1 MQSTTMSAN
10 ETAEQAAMSSCKTGY
25 FGLWLP
31 VPPIRCFCWLLEV
44 TIIALSG
51 KCVVSE
57 LNFIAGFYFLFWPE
71 YQLKSG
77 YSVGC
82 SLLFWFQQN
91 VSLIFWYD
99 VHITRLCCVRSC
111 HRLLSARLEA
121 DSIWATKEYVMYSR
135 LLFQL
140 STIGNVQG
148 KKKTSYGINFPYRN
162 WKDNLTHGLY
172 L

>member
-1 MQSTTMSAN
+1 MQSTTMSVN
-10 ETAEQAAMSSCKTGY
+10 ETGTLGFDYLYPLYDAFVGFLRSSS
-25 FGLWLP
+25 WSS
-31 VPPIRCFCWLLEV
+31 LLYQV
-44 TIIALSG
+44 NG
-51 KCVVSE
+51 VVSE

-99 VHITRLCCVRSC
+99 VHITRLCCVRTC

-121 DSIWATKEYVMYSR
+121 DGIWATKEYVMYSR
-135 LLFQL
+135 QLFQL

-148 KKKTSYGINFPYRN
+148 KKKTPYGINFPYRN
-162 WKDNLTHGLY
+162 WKDNLTHGLS
-172 L
+172 LEAVGILG